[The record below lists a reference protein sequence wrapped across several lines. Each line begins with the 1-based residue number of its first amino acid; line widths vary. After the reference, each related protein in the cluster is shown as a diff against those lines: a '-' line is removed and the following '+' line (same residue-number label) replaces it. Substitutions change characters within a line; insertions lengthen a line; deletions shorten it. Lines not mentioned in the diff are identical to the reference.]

1 MLLLLI
7 LSPQPLGNER
17 EGGELFMHPFP
28 SYFIQK
34 IFFPGQYPSQ
44 QGRIRDCLMIKIRF
58 SESHELPF
66 PSKTRWGKYSRKC
79 TVQVKRLS
87 WGKIF
92 LSFACS
98 LLCFVLP
105 GVFFREPACCVVGWI
120 VVWLYR
126 RGVGKWGV
134 PGRRNKIKNCEGL
147 RGKRL
152 NPTTNSLKQ
161 RRKKGVPFST
171 PKKIIRNL
179 EIPFRPRK
187 GNKYIPGKSRLSVSL
202 LVWPEH
208 TSNIL
213 VLFLF
218 LPQLTNNEKIRLGF
232 PSTVTYF
239 TLPSAFVR
247 EREGRLGKQGMK
259 LDREKIETDG
269 SNNNVPWAI
278 TWKKEGEKRKK
289 SFFKKMEFP
298 LSAFF
303 FFHRCVLGKTIC

>member
-1 MLLLLI
+1 MCTPKLRCQFWLAPICLSSSSYFQLWSSVLLPSRAALLGRNGDAAAADFI
-7 LSPQPLGNER
+7 SAAVGEC
-17 EGGELFMHPFP
+17 EGGGELFMHPFP
-28 SYFIQK
+28 SSYFIQK

-79 TVQVKRLS
+79 TVQQVKRLS

-126 RGVGKWGV
+126 QGVGKWGV

-171 PKKIIRNL
+171 PKKNIRNL

-187 GNKYIPGKSRLSVSL
+187 EINIFRESLVCQSLS
-202 LVWPEH
+202 
-208 TSNIL
+208 
-213 VLFLF
+213 
-218 LPQLTNNEKIRLGF
+218 
-232 PSTVTYF
+232 
-239 TLPSAFVR
+239 
-247 EREGRLGKQGMK
+247 
-259 LDREKIETDG
+259 
-269 SNNNVPWAI
+269 
-278 TWKKEGEKRKK
+278 
-289 SFFKKMEFP
+289 
-298 LSAFF
+298 
-303 FFHRCVLGKTIC
+303 